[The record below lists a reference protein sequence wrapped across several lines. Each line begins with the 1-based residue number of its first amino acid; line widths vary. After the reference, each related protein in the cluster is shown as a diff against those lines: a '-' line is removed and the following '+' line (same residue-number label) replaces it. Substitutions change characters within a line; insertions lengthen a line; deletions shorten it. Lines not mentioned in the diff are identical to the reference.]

1 MTDWRTVLREA
12 AADVE
17 GHFDELKHRL
27 ALRHG
32 WLEPLQLQ
40 AYLGYGTPRRI
51 SLRGRVLRDRGIV
64 DAADDDTLWRHLLDM
79 FRRFGSDEVP
89 GARVRARVGESVLE
103 VVTDQEGFFQFDH
116 EPVAPL
122 PDDRLWHDVELELL
136 QPRVGDRAAPRATG
150 RVLVPMPGATYG
162 VISDVDDTIVRTDAT
177 NLLLMARIVFLHNVH
192 VRLPFKG
199 VAAFY
204 QALHRGADGAS
215 GNPLFYVS
223 SSPWNLYDL
232 LVHYLEVHDIPLGP
246 LFLQDWGLEHDRVVK
261 VGHREHKLAVIGRLL
276 ATYPALPFVLIGDS
290 GQEDA
295 EIYHQVVVDH
305 PGRVAAIYIRDVRHE
320 ERDRAV
326 EAIAREVERLG
337 APMLLVE
344 DTLAAARHAAEH
356 GLIAP
361 EALPAIGEEKRR
373 DERPPLPIERA
384 LGASTE

>member
-1 MTDWRTVLREA
+1 MIDWRAVLHEA

-17 GHFDELKHRL
+17 ERFDELRHRL
-27 ALRHG
+27 ARRHG
-32 WLEPLQLQ
+32 WLEPLQIQ
-40 AYLGYGTPRRI
+40 AYLGYGTARRI
-51 SLRGRVLRDRGIV
+51 SMSGRVLRDRGTV
-64 DAADDDTLWRHLLDM
+64 DAADNDTLWRHLLDM

-89 GARVRARVGESVLE
+89 GARVRVRVGETALE
-103 VVTDQEGFFQFDH
+103 VTADEEGFFRCQH

-122 PDDRLWHDVELELL
+122 PGDRLWHDVELELL
-136 QPRVGDRAAPRATG
+136 EPRVRDSDGLRTTA
-150 RVLVPMPGATYG
+150 RVLVPPPGATCG

-192 VRLPFKG
+192 ARLPFKG

-204 QALHRGADGAS
+204 QALHRGVDGS
-215 GNPLFYVS
+215 RSNPLFYVS

-232 LVHYLEVHDIPLGP
+232 LIHYLEVHDIPLGP

-295 EIYHQVVVDH
+295 EIYRQVVVDH
-305 PGRVAAIYIRDVRHE
+305 PGRVAAIYIRDVLHE

-326 EAIAREVERLG
+326 EAIAREVEALG
-337 APMLLVE
+337 VPMLLVE
-344 DTLAAARHAAEH
+344 DTLAAARHAAEQ

-361 EALPAIGEEKRR
+361 DALPAIGEEKRR
-373 DERPPLPIERA
+373 DEREPLAAERL
-384 LGASTE
+384 LGTTTE